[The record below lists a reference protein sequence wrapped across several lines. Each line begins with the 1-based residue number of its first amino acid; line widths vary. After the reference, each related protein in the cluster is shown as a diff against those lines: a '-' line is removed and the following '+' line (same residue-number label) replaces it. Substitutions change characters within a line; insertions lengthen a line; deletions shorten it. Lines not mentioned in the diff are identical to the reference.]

1 VEHKKLD
8 LLSLLIIILFV
19 SCGGGG
25 SDPVKTYTI
34 PIVAIDGPKAIQAG
48 AFSTSGC
55 NGSSFDECIVL
66 NVVTSEDP
74 DNLLLFLNTS
84 WNNRY
89 RDPQECKDY
98 SISTDGF
105 SLTSPVY
112 CSDTGY
118 DCDYNFN
125 YQRYDPRNN
134 MQIFSDTATHS
145 IRINADPCTSSS
157 GYVIDGYISG
167 ALVFNDINENFIHD
181 DNEPFTFSDVTG
193 YYYLEGLE
201 SNLIVSIGGY
211 DVSRD
216 IKFPENF
223 ILVSEINRED
233 LSILSPL
240 TTLEYFSDSNV
251 DILQKVGLPQKYKI
265 KSTDHVD
272 GYEYDQNKADAY
284 NKSMFLVDYII
295 KNNRITKENSSEV
308 WIKAAEK
315 VFSENDFFVK

>member
-1 VEHKKLD
+1 
-8 LLSLLIIILFV
+8 
-19 SCGGGG
+19 
-25 SDPVKTYTI
+25 
-34 PIVAIDGPKAIQAG
+34 
-48 AFSTSGC
+48 
-55 NGSSFDECIVL
+55 
-66 NVVTSEDP
+66 
-74 DNLLLFLNTS
+74 
-84 WNNRY
+84 
-89 RDPQECKDY
+89 
-98 SISTDGF
+98 
-105 SLTSPVY
+105 
-112 CSDTGY
+112 
-118 DCDYNFN
+118 
-125 YQRYDPRNN
+125 
-134 MQIFSDTATHS
+134 M
-145 IRINADPCTSSS
+145 
-157 GYVIDGYISG
+157 
-167 ALVFNDINENFIHD
+167 
-181 DNEPFTFSDVTG
+181 
-193 YYYLEGLE
+193 EGLE